1 MWEYFLF
8 LSSLFILYTT
18 WSLSILCLQKEIAF
32 LHMTVHS
39 HGTSLLLKQYTSQQV
54 IRTKIVGNYS
64 RITWRVFPSRTSP
77 LPQLQKTSASEV
89 CYRPNN
95 KIERKGLAEF
105 RGYCSTRAAKKD
117 LLKRERLIGQHT
129 GLLRYLCLQ
138 RFRFPAGPVASKKP
152 KEEIISTTSRHK
164 LCTFNCLPPMFWII
178 MVLATITYKRTN
190 VLRRWKGK

>member
-1 MWEYFLF
+1 MVTFNFVLTKGDC
-8 LSSLFILYTT
+8 LSTHD
-18 WSLSILCLQKEIAF
+18 C
-32 LHMTVHS
+32 
-39 HGTSLLLKQYTSQQV
+39 SQPWNIPPSKAVYITAGDQDKN
-54 IRTKIVGNYS
+54 RGNYS
-64 RITWRVFPSRTSP
+64 RITWRVFPSCTSP

-95 KIERKGLAEF
+95 KIESKGSAEF
-105 RGYCSTRAAKKD
+105 RSYCSTRAAKKD
-117 LLKRERLIGQHT
+117 LLKKERLIGQHT

-138 RFRFPAGPVASKKP
+138 RFRFPAGPVASKKT